1 MPELPLH
8 CVTFV
13 AFQALYDFDSLAV
26 WTPTQIFGGHHV
38 SCTPTYVAALECIVY
53 VLHSLYSSAQLSELH
68 CTVLYCAVL
77 YTYLISPS
85 STPVQASDEISSLTV
100 MTLKHKLRSC
110 VSCYRTSL
118 PELT

>member
-1 MPELPLH
+1 MPELSLH

-13 AFQALYDFDSLAV
+13 TLQALYDFDSLAV

-38 SCTPTYVAALECIVY
+38 SCTLTHVAALECIVY
-53 VLHSLYSSAQLSELH
+53 VLHSLYSSAQLSDLH
-68 CTVLYCAVL
+68 CIVLYCAVL
-77 YTYLISPS
+77 YLISPS
-85 STPVQASDEISSLTV
+85 STPVQASDEVSSLTV

-110 VSCYRTSL
+110 ASCYRTSL